1 MFSCHGERH
10 GWSASLFIFC
20 GHDMSCWCNVR
31 KQDAFNRLINDSNQC
46 PQCNYPSCYRKRCH
60 RCVVIYEKHKNVLQY
75 KESECEEKDH
85 FNPSALT
92 SRSIIK
98 SDQNRGVAIHPN
110 MNGNSRLSSS
120 DQFVNFRS
128 NDDNND
134 DCKQTSSKI
143 FLFFWFNFHKVYQKK
158 NQLENQNNQR

>member
-1 MFSCHGERH
+1 MITRRVYS
-10 GWSASLFIFC
+10 
-20 GHDMSCWCNVR
+20 
-31 KQDAFNRLINDSNQC
+31 
-46 PQCNYPSCYRKRCH
+46 KRCH

-85 FNPSALT
+85 FKPSALT

-98 SDQNRGVAIHPN
+98 SDQNRGLAIASHPN

-128 NDDNND
+128 NDDID
-134 DCKQTSSKI
+134 DCKQTRPKFI
-143 FLFFWFNFHKVYQKK
+143 FSFVF
-158 NQLENQNNQR
+158 